1 MQQEKETTKPK
12 GVTDEMRQQAE
23 QRAEAIREKEGLVKV
38 YPLIFWNPEADE
50 PVYCF
55 LKEPDYQAKLAILD
69 RVSTH
74 GVYSAGEYM
83 RQLCTIADHSD
94 AITYGEAPQSDPY
107 KLGVVAFIRD
117 NLVTVYTDQYKK
129 K

>member
-1 MQQEKETTKPK
+1 MQDKNKPK
-12 GVTDEMRQQAE
+12 GVTDEMRQEAE
-23 QRAEAIREKEGLVKV
+23 QRAETIREKEGLVKV
-38 YPLIFWNPEADE
+38 YPLIFWNPEADA

-69 RVSTH
+69 RVTTH
-74 GVYSAGEYM
+74 GVYSAAEYM
-83 RQLCTIADHSD
+83 RQLCTLTDHSD
-94 AITYGEAPQSDPY
+94 AISHGDTPQSDPY

-117 NLVTVYTDQYKK
+117 NLVTVYSDQYKK